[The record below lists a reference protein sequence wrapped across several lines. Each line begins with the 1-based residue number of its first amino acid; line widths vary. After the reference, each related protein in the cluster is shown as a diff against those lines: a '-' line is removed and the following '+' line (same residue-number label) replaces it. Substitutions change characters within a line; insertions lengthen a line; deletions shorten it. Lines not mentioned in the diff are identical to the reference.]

1 MAVAHVCGSLAKPTR
16 PRDKRPR
23 RFERVSVHRFRQCR
37 LFSKSFPLPERD
49 AEAPPLPS
57 LKAISIPVAPVLAL
71 YKAVAEIPET
81 SGEARLF
88 QHALSGSSLVD
99 CVFHSVIRF
108 IPLHLEVL

>member
-1 MAVAHVCGSLAKPTR
+1 MRSYCHILIYGRYL
-16 PRDKRPR
+16 
-23 RFERVSVHRFRQCR
+23 Q
-37 LFSKSFPLPERD
+37 
-49 AEAPPLPS
+49 
-57 LKAISIPVAPVLAL
+57 AISIPVAPVLAL

>member
-1 MAVAHVCGSLAKPTR
+1 MSLIQQVFPSTR
-16 PRDKRPR
+16 T
-23 RFERVSVHRFRQCR
+23 QCR
-37 LFSKSFPLPERD
+37 SST
-49 AEAPPLPS
+49 AS
-57 LKAISIPVAPVLAL
+57 QSQAPVLAL